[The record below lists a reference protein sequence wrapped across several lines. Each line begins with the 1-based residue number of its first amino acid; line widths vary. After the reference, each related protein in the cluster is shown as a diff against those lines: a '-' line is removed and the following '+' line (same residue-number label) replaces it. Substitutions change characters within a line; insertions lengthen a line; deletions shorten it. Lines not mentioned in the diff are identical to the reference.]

1 MHWLL
6 AYTKPSAEWQAQEH
20 LERQGF
26 EVLCPMLRAQKI
38 RRGKWVWVHEP
49 LFPRYLFVGVTED
62 QSWAPIRSTV
72 GITSLVK
79 FGGIFAEVPSTL
91 IDLLRVGAEKPEGNR
106 PLFRQGE
113 KLRIVA
119 GPFASFEAVFEMD
132 QGDQRAT
139 VLLDL
144 LGRQS
149 RVTVDVGQLV
159 PDDQP

>member
-6 AYTKPSAEWQAQEH
+6 AYTKPRAEWQAQEH
-20 LERQGF
+20 LERQRF
-26 EVLCPMLRAQKI
+26 EVLCPMLRAQKM
-38 RRGKWVWVHEP
+38 RRRKWAWVHEP
-49 LFPRYLFVGVTED
+49 LFPRYLFVGVTEE

-79 FGGIFAEVPSTL
+79 FGGIFAVVPTTL
-91 IDLLRVGAEKPEGNR
+91 IDLLRSGAEKLEVSR
-106 PLFRQGE
+106 PLFRHGE

-119 GPFASFEAVFEMD
+119 GPFASLEAVFEMD
-132 QGDQRAT
+132 QGDHRAT